1 MNIRAICTDIDGTLL
16 DSRRELSPRT
26 IQAIQFIK
34 DEMPVI
40 LASSRMPSAMRHL
53 QRVLGI
59 LDHPLICF
67 NGGYVIRYKTGHDIP
82 EVLDSVTI
90 PVSVFEYILN
100 AVKGTGIHV
109 SLYHEDNWYA
119 PQEDQWTAREAK
131 VTKVLPAITP
141 FTGVL
146 EKWRCAETG
155 AHKVMC
161 MGLEEELNV
170 LEATLNATQASELH
184 VYRSKST
191 YIEIAPR
198 AISKASALADVL
210 RVYYNLDI
218 KQSMAFG
225 DNYNDID
232 MLRAAGSGVAVANA
246 RDEVKAVAGHITAK
260 NTEDGVAQMLEQ
272 YVIAALR
279 NNA

>member
-1 MNIRAICTDIDGTLL
+1 
-16 DSRRELSPRT
+16 
-26 IQAIQFIK
+26 
-34 DEMPVI
+34 V
-40 LASSRMPSAMRHL
+40 L
-53 QRVLGI
+53 Q
-59 LDHPLICF
+59 
-67 NGGYVIRYKTGHDIP
+67 
-82 EVLDSVTI
+82 
-90 PVSVFEYILN
+90 
-100 AVKGTGIHV
+100 
-109 SLYHEDNWYA
+109 
-119 PQEDQWTAREAK
+119 
-131 VTKVLPAITP
+131 
-141 FTGVL
+141 
-146 EKWRCAETG
+146 KWQHAETG

-170 LEATLNATQASELH
+170 LESTLNATQASRLH

-198 AISKASALADVL
+198 AISKASALANVL

-232 MLRAAGSGVAVANA
+232 MLHAAGSGVAVANA

-260 NTEDGVAQMLEQ
+260 NTDDGVAQMLEQ

>member
-1 MNIRAICTDIDGTLL
+1 MNIRAVCTDIDGTLL

-26 IQAIQFIK
+26 IQAIQLIR
-34 DEMPVI
+34 EEIPVI

-53 QRVLGI
+53 QRELGI

-67 NGGYVIRYKTGHDIP
+67 NGGYVIRYRPGHEIP

-90 PVSVFEYILN
+90 PVSVCEYILK
-100 AVKGTGIHV
+100 AVEGKSIHV

-119 PQEDQWTAREAK
+119 QQEDQWTAREAK
-131 VTKVLPAITP
+131 VTKVQPVITD
-141 FTGVL
+141 FTSVL
-146 EKWRCAETG
+146 EKWESMSAG

-161 MGLEEELNV
+161 MGEEQQLNI
-170 LEATLNATQASELH
+170 LEATLNATQAASIH

-198 AISKASALADVL
+198 AISKASALIDVL
-210 RVYYNLDI
+210 KVYYTLDI
-218 KQSMAFG
+218 AQAMAFG
-225 DNYNDID
+225 DNYNDIE
-232 MLRAAGSGVAVANA
+232 MLQHAGYGVAVANA
-246 RDEVKAVAGHITAK
+246 RDEVKAVARYTTAK

-272 YVIAALR
+272 HVIASLR
-279 NNA
+279 NNV